1 MNEEALFELE
11 EVDMTEEDKN
21 GHMFLFEEETI
32 NPPAKPIPRSKQA
45 GYIETRGRKKKPETD
60 ILVRQTFLV
69 TEEIKKALKIKA
81 TTEGLQLNEMVRNI
95 FLDAIEPHYIENL
108 KE

>member
-1 MNEEALFELE
+1 MSEEALFELN
-11 EVDMTEEDKN
+11 EVDMRQETKDD
-21 GHMFLFEEETI
+21 HMFYFEEQKEPI
-32 NPPAKPIPRSKQA
+32 NPPAKPRSKQA
-45 GYIETRGRKKKPETD
+45 GYIETRGRKRVPERD
-60 ILVRQTFLV
+60 SLVRQTFLL

-81 TTEGLQLNEMVRNI
+81 TTEGSQLNEMVRDI